1 MAEETILI
9 AEDDEDIVSILTLY
23 LENAG
28 YQVIAAFDG
37 RQALEVVQTNKID
50 LCLFDIMM
58 PKMNGYDL
66 IREVRKSYCM
76 PIIIISAKDKDSDK
90 ILGLDIGADDY
101 ILKPFNPLE
110 VVARVRAGLR
120 RYYKLNPAATDED
133 SNILRFGELTMDTGR
148 MTLYKGDREIKVTPT
163 EIKLLMM
170 LMRNPGRVYTKA
182 QLYENLSGESYL
194 SDDNTIMVHIS
205 NLRNKIEE
213 DPRNPRYLI
222 TVRGLGYKFGNS

>member
-28 YQVIAAFDG
+28 YRVFSALDG
-37 RQALEVVQTNKID
+37 ETALEEVKTNKID

-66 IREVRKSYCM
+66 IREVRKTFNM

-90 ILGLDIGADDY
+90 ILGLDLGADDY

-120 RYYKLNPAATDED
+120 RFYRLNPAASDGD
-133 SNILRFGELTMDTGR
+133 SAVLRSGDLSVDTNR
-148 MTLYKGDREIKVTPT
+148 MILYKRGQEIKVTPT
-163 EIKLLMM
+163 EIKLLIL

-182 QLYENLSGESYL
+182 QIYENLSGESYF

-205 NLRNKIEE
+205 NLRNKIED

-222 TVRGLGYKFGNS
+222 TVRGLGYKFGN

>member
-1 MAEETILI
+1 MSEQTILI
-9 AEDDEDIVSILTLY
+9 AEDDEDIVSILRLY

-28 YQVIAAFDG
+28 YSVASCYNG
-37 RQALEVVQTNKID
+37 VEALEAVRSQKID

-66 IREVRKSYCM
+66 IREVRKTFNM

-90 ILGLDIGADDY
+90 ILGLDLGADDY

-120 RYYKLNPAATDED
+120 RFYSLNPAASDGD
-133 SNILRFGELTMDTGR
+133 SAVLQSGDLSVDTNR
-148 MTLYKGDREIKVTPT
+148 MILYKRGLEIKVTPT
-163 EIKLLMM
+163 EIKLLIL

-182 QLYENLSGESYL
+182 QIYENLSGESYF

-205 NLRNKIEE
+205 NLRNKIED

-222 TVRGLGYKFGNS
+222 TVRGLGYKFGN